1 MLGIVIA
8 IVAVALSIV
17 GVGIQLLTL
26 RNSVD
31 ALTLQIKQHGNN

>member
-17 GVGIQLLTL
+17 GVGIQLLSL
-26 RNSVD
+26 QKSLD
-31 ALTLQIKQHGNN
+31 DLALAVKETARS